1 MNDQG
6 QFILR
11 PAAKLLATSILF
23 TPNVALAQEAVSPR
37 TEPQSKTQAEP
48 EIIVTAQKREQF
60 LQDVPISVQ
69 ALGETRL
76 ANAQVTSFDDYQKLL
91 PSVSSQSYGPSQ
103 AQIVFRGVTSGS
115 DGLQT
120 GSLPTS
126 SLYIDEIPVTTIGGS
141 VDFHVYDIARV
152 EALSGPQG
160 TLFGASSLSGTLR
173 IITNKPNPSHF
184 SGSVDAQINK
194 FGKGGFGGMLEGYLN
209 VPISPFAAVRLVGFY
224 QKDGGYIDNIPGTR
238 TFTLDDADP
247 DTNLT
252 VDNHTLVQKDYN
264 DAETY
269 GGRVALGID
278 LSEDWSIT
286 PQFMYQH
293 QVANGGFLFDP
304 RKGDLNVTDYRP
316 SRNLDKWYQAAL
328 TVEGKISD
336 WNLVYSGGYLDRK
349 IDSTFDYSYYTVAYD
364 TYGYYAN
371 YFPDGHGGFLD
382 PQQTFYG
389 SSGYTK
395 QTHELRLSSPS
406 ENRLRL
412 TAGLFYQRQTNTIRT
427 TYDIP
432 GLGSAPPAIWAT
444 PFPASTGDP
453 DTLFMTRVFRVD
465 KDYAVFAEAE
475 YDILPKLTFTAGL
488 RGFRAKNSIV
498 GFSGIAVGRSIEN
511 CIRPSPTP
519 DKVCINIDKS
529 TKQDSYTYRFNLS
542 WKATPDLLFYATLSS
557 GFRPGG
563 NNRRPE
569 VDPFKA
575 DKLYN
580 HEIGWKASFGKFTFN
595 GAAFYQKWKDMQ
607 FGLVPLNN
615 NGITNIY
622 NAGAAKIYGVES
634 DISYRSKGFS
644 LVGAIA
650 YTNAKLA
657 DDFCQIDPQT
667 QNIVC
672 LPGIPPDAP
681 KGTRLP
687 VQPKLKGNLTARYE
701 FPVGGSRKAFAQASM
716 FFQSSARSFLTDAD
730 FAMIGPTKGFVTF
743 DLSAGTK
750 IGKWKVEAFIEN
762 VFDDRGQLSRNTYC
776 AITFCGPYYR
786 VYPTK
791 PQFFGL
797 KVGTDF

>member
-1 MNDQG
+1 MRG
-6 QFILR
+6 YHRFAGRAVAAMLTTTILGAG
-11 PAAKLLATSILF
+11 P
-23 TPNVALAQEAVSPR
+23 ALAQDANSGTGNADIV
-37 TEPQSKTQAEP
+37 
-48 EIIVTAQKREQF
+48 VTAQKREQN
-60 LQDVPISVQ
+60 LQDVPISIQ

-76 ANAQVTSFDDYQKLL
+76 ENAQVSSFDDYQKLL

-126 SLYIDEIPVTTIGGS
+126 SLYIDEIPVTTIFGS

-173 IITNKPNPSHF
+173 VITNKPDPSGF
-184 SGSVDAQINK
+184 SGSVDAQVNK
-194 FGKGGFGGMLEGYLN
+194 FGKGDFGGMLEGYLN
-209 VPISPFAAVRLVGFY
+209 LPLSSAAALRVVGFY

-252 VDNHTLVQKDYN
+252 VDNHTLVEKDYN

-269 GGRVALGID
+269 GGRIALGID
-278 LSEDWSIT
+278 LNEDWTVT
-286 PQFMYQH
+286 PQFIYQRQLTH
-293 QVANGGFLFDP
+293 GGFLYDP
-304 RKGDLNVTDYRP
+304 RKGDLEVTDYRP
-316 SRNLDKWYQAAL
+316 SRNLDRWFQAAL
-328 TVEGKISD
+328 TVEGKIGNWD
-336 WNLVYSGGYLDRK
+336 LVYSGGYFERA
-349 IDSTFDYSYYTVAYD
+349 IDNTVDYSYYTVAYD

-371 YFPDGHGGFLD
+371 YYPDGNGGFLD
-382 PQQTFYG
+382 PQQTYYG
-389 SSGYTK
+389 HDDYTK
-395 QTHELRLSSPS
+395 QTHELRISSPS
-406 ENRLRL
+406 ANRFRL
-412 TAGLFYQRQTNTIRT
+412 TAGLFYQRQSNTARTN
-427 TYDIP
+427 YDIP
-432 GLGSAPPAIWAT
+432 GIGSIPAPIWAT

-453 DTLFMTRVFRVD
+453 DSIYMTRVFRVD
-465 KDYAVFAEAE
+465 KDYALFAQGE
-475 YDILPKLTFTAGL
+475 YDIRPNLTLAAGV
-488 RGFRAKNSIV
+488 RGFRTENSIV
-498 GFSGIAVGRSIEN
+498 GFSGIATGSAIDS

-529 TKQDSYTYRFNLS
+529 TRQTSYTYKVNLS
-542 WKATPDLLFYATLSS
+542 WKPTPDLMLYATLSS

-563 NNRRPE
+563 NNRRAN

-580 HEIGWKASFGKFTFN
+580 YEVGWKADIGRVTFN
-595 GAAFYQKWKDMQ
+595 GAAFYQRWKDMQ

-622 NAGAAKIYGVES
+622 NAGNANIYGIES
-634 DISYRSKGFS
+634 DLAYRANGFS

-650 YTNAKLA
+650 YIDARLATN
-657 DDFCQIDPQT
+657 FCQIDPVT

-672 LPGIPPDAP
+672 VPGIPAAAP

-687 VQPKLKGNLTARYE
+687 VQPKVKGNVTARYE
-701 FPVGGSRKAFAQASM
+701 FPAGADKKAFVQASM
-716 FFQSSARSFLTDAD
+716 FFQDGTRSFLADAD
-730 FAMIGPTKGFVTF
+730 FAAIGSTKGFVTF
-743 DLSAGTK
+743 DLSAGVT
-750 IGKWKVEAFIEN
+750 IGDWKVEAFVEN
-762 VFDDRGQLSRNTYC
+762 LFDRRGQLSLNTYC
-776 AITFCGPYYR
+776 ATTFCGPYHR

-797 KVGTDF
+797 KVGTSF

>member
-1 MNDQG
+1 MRGYHQPVG
-6 QFILR
+6 R
-11 PAAKLLATSILF
+11 LLAALLTTTILGAGP
-23 TPNVALAQEAVSPR
+23 TLAQEASGADRGNDNDIV
-37 TEPQSKTQAEP
+37 
-48 EIIVTAQKREQF
+48 VTAQKREQN
-60 LQDVPISVQ
+60 LQDVPISIQ

-76 ANAQVTSFDDYQKLL
+76 ANAQVSSFDDYQKLL

-126 SLYIDEIPVTTIGGS
+126 SLYIDEIPVTTIFGS

-173 IITNKPNPSHF
+173 IITNKPDPSGF
-184 SGSVDAQINK
+184 SGSVDAQANK
-194 FGKGGFGGMLEGYLN
+194 YGKGDFGGTLEAYVNL
-209 VPISPFAAVRLVGFY
+209 PLSPAAALRVVGFY
-224 QKDGGYIDNIPGTR
+224 QKEGGYIDNIPGTR

-247 DTNLT
+247 DTNVT
-252 VDNHTLVQKDYN
+252 VDNHTLVENDFN

-278 LSEDWSIT
+278 LDEDWTIT
-286 PQFMYQH
+286 PQFIYQRQLTH
-293 QVANGGFLFDP
+293 GGFLYDP

-316 SRNLDKWYQAAL
+316 SRNLDRWFQSAL
-328 TVEGKISD
+328 TVEGKISNWD
-336 WNLVYSGGYLDRK
+336 LVYSGGYFERT
-349 IDSTFDYSYYTVAYD
+349 IDNTVDYSYYTVAYD

-371 YFPDGHGGFLD
+371 YFPDGNGGFLD
-382 PQQTFYG
+382 PQQTYYG
-389 SSGYTK
+389 HDDYTK
-395 QTHELRLSSPS
+395 QTHELRVSSPS
-406 ENRLRL
+406 ENRFRL
-412 TAGLFYQRQTNTIRT
+412 TAGLFYQRQSDRARTN
-427 TYDIP
+427 YDIP
-432 GLGSAPPAIWAT
+432 GIGSIPLPIWAT

-453 DTLFMTRVFRVD
+453 DSIYMTRVYRVD
-465 KDYAVFAEAE
+465 KDYAVFAQGE
-475 YDILPKLTFTAGL
+475 YDIRPNLTLAAGV
-488 RGFRAKNSIV
+488 RGFRTKNSIV
-498 GFSGIAVGRSIEN
+498 GFSGIATGSSIDS

-529 TKQDSYTYRFNLS
+529 TRQTSYTYKFNLS
-542 WKATPDLLFYATLSS
+542 WKPTPDLMLYATVSS

-563 NNRRPE
+563 NNRRAN

-580 HEIGWKASFGKFTFN
+580 YEVGWKAGLGRVTLN
-595 GAAFYQKWKDMQ
+595 GAAFYQRWKDMQ

-622 NAGAAKIYGVES
+622 NAGDANIYGIES
-634 DISYRSKGFS
+634 DISYRANGFS

-650 YTNAKLA
+650 YIDARLATN
-657 DDFCQIDPQT
+657 FCQIDPVT

-672 LPGIPPDAP
+672 LPGIPAAAP

-687 VQPKLKGNLTARYE
+687 VQPKVKGNLTARYE
-701 FPVGGSRKAFAQASM
+701 FPAGAENKAFVQASM
-716 FFQSSARSFLTDAD
+716 FFQDGTRSFLTDAD
-730 FAMIGPTKGFVTF
+730 FAAIGATKGFVTF
-743 DLSAGTK
+743 DLSAGMH
-750 IGKWKVEAFIEN
+750 IGDWKVEAFIEN
-762 VFDDRGQLSRNTYC
+762 LFDRRGQLSLNTYC
-776 AITFCGPYYR
+776 ATTFCGPYRR

-791 PQFFGL
+791 PRFFGL
-797 KVGTDF
+797 KLGTEF